1 MCRSCHSALLGH
13 APRQPLNSLANFQ
26 YYGYERLPDDIR
38 EAFSTAS
45 IYDLMLVS
53 RARASQVTHFY
64 TYKRSSSGTYLWS
77 AEDSSQRYNKGNI
90 AIRPQ
95 NSTELYT
102 LLPPSPDELQ
112 EAMCVIF
119 SGQKQQ
125 PSRDTVKK
133 MGPVLVT
140 KSRVRKLIQF
150 LIENN
155 AWYQYSGVAYSQV
168 NMDTLFDEVDVN
180 SDTSLPSA
188 LSICHLPTDTQVPID
203 EGFSSRDAHEDDGSQ
218 VAVAA
223 IVMEP
228 IGYTTGDHSVQSR
241 EKMKLHALAY
251 VLDRSKFVA
260 DNDPGLM
267 SYLFPHLDPWDI
279 GGFYH
284 MAKNQRPKTVDDSG
298 QEGRTN
304 SATFTS
310 INQVSTR
317 ECWL

>member
-13 APRQPLNSLANFQ
+13 IPCQPLNSLANFQ
-26 YYGYERLPDDIR
+26 YYGFERLPDDIH

-45 IYDLMLVS
+45 IYDLI
-53 RARASQVTHFY
+53 
-64 TYKRSSSGTYLWS
+64 SGNQLWS
-77 AEDSSQRYNKGNI
+77 AEEASQRYNKGNI

-102 LLPPSPDELQ
+102 LLPPSPEELQ

-140 KSRVRKLIQF
+140 KSRVWKLIQF
-150 LIENN
+150 LIKNN
-155 AWYQYSGVAYSQV
+155 AWYQFSGVAYSQV
-168 NMDTLFDEVDVN
+168 NMDALFDEIDAS

-188 LSICHLPTDTQVPID
+188 LLIY
-203 EGFSSRDAHEDDGSQ
+203 EGFSSRDTHEDDGSQ
-218 VAVAA
+218 VAVAD

-228 IGYTTGDHSVQSR
+228 IGYTTGDHSMQSR

-251 VLDRSKFVA
+251 VLDRKQFLLSCMGSKFVA

-279 GGFYH
+279 GGFFH
-284 MAKNQRPKTVDDSG
+284 S
-298 QEGRTN
+298 GRTKQQYISMQAQVKNLLKQDN
-304 SATFTS
+304 SPF
-310 INQVSTR
+310 
-317 ECWL
+317 